1 MKPLKHTLA
10 STKDR
15 KPTIVKGEMERFLG
29 NDFLFRTDD
38 SIKIYYP
45 EYRSVIEFKSSRN
58 GATWYGQQELPADAP
73 RPKVGSPVEINAKP
87 YYQILTNQFY
97 PIRNWAI
104 QRELYKKG
112 NPQTQMLKLT
122 EEFGE
127 LAKAMID
134 KDKTEMQDAIGDMVV
149 VLTNLSELLGF
160 SIEDCINI
168 AYNDIK
174 DRTGKMVNNS
184 FKKDE

>member
-1 MKPLKHTLA
+1 MKSLKHTLA
-10 STKDR
+10 SSRDR

-29 NDFLFRTDD
+29 NDFIFRTDD

-45 EYRSVIEFKSSRN
+45 EYRSVVEYKSSRN
-58 GATWYGQQELPADAP
+58 GSTWYGQQELPEDAP
-73 RPKVGSPVEINAKP
+73 RPRVGSPVEINAKP
-87 YYQILTNQFY
+87 FYQILTTQFY
-97 PIRNWAI
+97 PIRTWAI
-104 QRELYKKG
+104 QRDLYKKG
-112 NPQTQMLKLT
+112 NPNTQMLKLI

-127 LAKAMID
+127 LGKAMIN
-134 KDKTEMQDAIGDMVV
+134 KDKGEMQDAIGDMVV
-149 VLTNLSELLGF
+149 VLTNLSEMLGF

-174 DRTGKMVNNS
+174 DRKGKIVNNS